1 MKMKF
6 FLKVSLT
13 MLLLILAVS
22 CGKSDNKAAN
32 SNRSKKYIIAVDL
45 IYPPFSYKENDKNVG
60 IDVELM
66 EAIAKEEGFEV
77 EIKPM
82 DFGGIIPAIQSGQLD
97 GAIAGT
103 NITEERKK
111 VVDFSEPYYDAGLV
125 AVINKD
131 NTTIKT
137 AKDLEGKNIAVK
149 NGTAG
154 ARYADANLKGKAQI
168 RVYEDTTSMLKAVE
182 NNQADAAFED
192 YPVIAYTLK
201 ITPDAKLKIGTEKL
215 TNDKNGFMVKKGSNQ
230 ELLEKFNNGLKKLR
244 ENGEYQKII
253 EKYTK

>member
-1 MKMKF
+1 MKTKM
-6 FLKVSLT
+6 FLKMAIMVFLMT
-13 MLLLILAVS
+13 FMIS
-22 CGKSDNKAAN
+22 CGKSDKKEAN
-32 SNRSKKYIIAVDL
+32 GNKKYIIAVDL
-45 IYPPFSYKENDKNVG
+45 IYPPFSYKENDQNVG
-60 IDVELM
+60 IDVDLM
-66 EAIAKEEGFEV
+66 KAIAKQEGFEV

-111 VVDFSEPYYDAGLV
+111 TVDFSEPYYDAGLV
-125 AVINKD
+125 AVVNKD

-154 ARYADANLKGKAQI
+154 ARYADQNLKNKAQI

-192 YPVIAYTLK
+192 YPVVAYTLK
-201 ITPDAKLKIGTEKL
+201 ITPNAKLKIGTDKL
-215 TNDKNGFMVKKGSNQ
+215 TNDKNGFMVKKGENK

-253 EKYTK
+253 DKYTK